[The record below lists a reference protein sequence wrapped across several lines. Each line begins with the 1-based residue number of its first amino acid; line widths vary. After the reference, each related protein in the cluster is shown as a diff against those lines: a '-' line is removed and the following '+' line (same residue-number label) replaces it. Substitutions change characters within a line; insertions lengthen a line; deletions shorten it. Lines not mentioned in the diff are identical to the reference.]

1 MKKALIV
8 LGVLVALVVI
18 AGVMLKNTYNHMVN
32 LDEQANTA
40 YAQVQ
45 TVLQRRYDLIP
56 NLVETVR
63 GYASHEERVLTA
75 VTEARA
81 RVGGAAT
88 PEARLSAENELSGA
102 LSRLLLV
109 VENYPQLKANQNFV
123 MLQDQLEGTEN
134 RIAVERRRYN
144 EAVLEYNRYIRQFP
158 QNMITG
164 MFGFERKPPF
174 EAPSEAQQA
183 PKVDFGKPAGQQ

>member
-1 MKKALIV
+1 MKKVMIT
-8 LGVLVALVVI
+8 LGVIIAALVLI
-18 AGVMLKNTYNHMVN
+18 ALSLSGAYNKMVG

-63 GYASHEERVLTA
+63 GYASQEERVLTA

-81 RVGGAAT
+81 RIGGAAT
-88 PEARLSAENELSGA
+88 PEARLDAENQLSGA
-102 LSRLLLV
+102 LSRLLVV
-109 VENYPQLKANQNFV
+109 VENYPELKSNQNFI
-123 MLQDQLEGTEN
+123 MLQDQLEGAEN

-144 EAVLEYNRYIRQFP
+144 EVVLEYNRYIRQFP
-158 QNMITG
+158 RNMISG

-174 EAPSEAQQA
+174 EAPAAAQEA
-183 PKVDFGKPAGQQ
+183 PRVDFGKPDAAK

>member
-1 MKKALIV
+1 MKKALIIIGVIVV
-8 LGVLVALVVI
+8 LLI
-18 AGVMLKNTYNHMVN
+18 AAGASLGGGYNRMVRLEEN
-32 LDEQANTA
+32 VNASF
-40 YAQVQ
+40 AQVQ

-63 GYASHEERVLTA
+63 GYASHEERTLTE

-88 PEARLSAENELSGA
+88 PGARLEAENQLAGA
-102 LSRLLLV
+102 LSRLMVV
-109 VENYPQLKANQNFV
+109 VEAYPDLKANQNFV

-144 EAVLEYNRYIRQFP
+144 ESVQIYNQYIRQFP
-158 QNMITG
+158 RAMFAG
-164 MFGFERKPPF
+164 MFGFERKPFF
-174 EAPSEAQQA
+174 EAPSEAQEA
-183 PKVDFGKPAGQQ
+183 PRVDFGQ

>member
-1 MKKALIV
+1 
-8 LGVLVALVVI
+8 
-18 AGVMLKNTYNHMVN
+18 NTS
-32 LDEQANTA
+32 

-63 GYASHEERVLTA
+63 GFASQEERVLTA

-81 RVGGAAT
+81 RVGGAGT
-88 PEARLSAENELSGA
+88 PEERLNAENQLTGA
-102 LSRLLLV
+102 LSRLLVV
-109 VENYPQLKANQNFV
+109 VEQYPELRSNQNFI

-134 RIAVERRRYN
+134 RIAVERRQYN
-144 EAVLEYNRYIRQFP
+144 ETVLTYNSYIRQFP
-158 QNMITG
+158 RNIIAG

-174 EAPSEAQQA
+174 EAPSAAQEA
-183 PKVDFGKPAGQQ
+183 PRVDFGQPGAGQQQTPGQQPGAGQK